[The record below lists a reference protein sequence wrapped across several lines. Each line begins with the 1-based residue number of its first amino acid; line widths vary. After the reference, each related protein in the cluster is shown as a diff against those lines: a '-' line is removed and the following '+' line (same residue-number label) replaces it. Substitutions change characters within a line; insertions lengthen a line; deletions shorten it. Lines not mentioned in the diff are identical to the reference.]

1 MNKENNGNSVHFMPF
16 HTQKAL
22 FKDSLY
28 QFYVVKRVYN
38 KTDKN
43 IIKENRIILD
53 FTVKLSESY
62 HLSITDEAYWMT
74 LLSETKELLC

>member
-1 MNKENNGNSVHFMPF
+1 MPF

-62 HLSITDEAYWMT
+62 IIYLSQRKLTE
-74 LLSETKELLC
+74 